1 MEIGKILESI
11 MRNNNIV
18 GTISSVIV
26 IIGAGFFF
34 TKKKVIPSNC
44 AGSLSKVILN
54 LAIPTLSYNA
64 FMQDIDSR
72 KLEQSLSILV
82 WGIVIHLVLIF
93 LTKIFYKNYSGDR
106 NDVLRM
112 MTIFGST
119 TVFGIPVIQAVYG
132 DTGAMYASVFNIP
145 YRALLYTYGYMTIA
159 GVKLKKENMGKII
172 SNPIIVATF
181 LGMFVWMFQNYFFQV
196 SVIEGDIIRK
206 YAFLRIDKTAYWLF
220 KPMQYLASLNAPLS
234 WLSIGITLAG
244 VSFNDILKSKI
255 SWGYSVVKVV
265 VIPVFLVALY
275 TVMNMTGLVTTSYIA
290 LATIVLMMAT
300 PAATV
305 IATYTIHFNK
315 EPVLTSSCSLMSS
328 IFSVA
333 MIPFLIITIEILKSM
348 GTFS

>member
-1 MEIGKILESI
+1 
-11 MRNNNIV
+11 
-18 GTISSVIV
+18 
-26 IIGAGFFF
+26 
-34 TKKKVIPSNC
+34 
-44 AGSLSKVILN
+44 
-54 LAIPTLSYNA
+54 
-64 FMQDIDSR
+64 
-72 KLEQSLSILV
+72 
-82 WGIVIHLVLIF
+82 
-93 LTKIFYKNYSGDR
+93 
-106 NDVLRM
+106 
-112 MTIFGST
+112 
-119 TVFGIPVIQAVYG
+119 
-132 DTGAMYASVFNIP
+132 
-145 YRALLYTYGYMTIA
+145 
-159 GVKLKKENMGKII
+159 MGKII

-255 SWGYSVVKVV
+255 SWGYSVIKVV

-348 GTFS
+348 GIFS

>member
-159 GVKLKKENMGKII
+159 GVKLKKEKHG
-172 SNPIIVATF
+172 
-181 LGMFVWMFQNYFFQV
+181 
-196 SVIEGDIIRK
+196 
-206 YAFLRIDKTAYWLF
+206 
-220 KPMQYLASLNAPLS
+220 
-234 WLSIGITLAG
+234 
-244 VSFNDILKSKI
+244 
-255 SWGYSVVKVV
+255 
-265 VIPVFLVALY
+265 
-275 TVMNMTGLVTTSYIA
+275 
-290 LATIVLMMAT
+290 
-300 PAATV
+300 
-305 IATYTIHFNK
+305 
-315 EPVLTSSCSLMSS
+315 
-328 IFSVA
+328 
-333 MIPFLIITIEILKSM
+333 
-348 GTFS
+348 